1 VTTVEVIPPAAPSS
15 KERSVQAPVSG
26 TTIPGDSGTVSTQG
40 CFHPDYTEVIRF
52 FEKKQVYAVQIESCL
67 SCTGGCRYCYA
78 SAQDTPSPELS
89 AACIRRVLHEVKAAG
104 VRAIDW
110 LGGDPLMRKDWY
122 ELARA
127 AQDLGLINNIWTSG
141 IPLADPIVA
150 QQVAEV
156 TSGGFVSVH
165 VDSLDVKIYRVL
177 HTGEPKTK
185 IQSVLRGI
193 KNLLD
198 AGKQPR
204 EMINCITFTRPL
216 AGKDVG
222 RTIRYFSDKGI
233 RTCLTQICMAGLGK
247 EHPEWVPSGP
257 QIRHAI
263 RIRDRVNYPG
273 SDLSMSTMDVN
284 KYYCGGAVCITVE
297 GDVTP
302 CSVIRRGFGN
312 VNHMPFWEIIS
323 RHRREL
329 LFIPLRKNSKADRC
343 ISCKNQP
350 VCWGCRATAYYTT
363 GNLMADDP
371 NCSVRK
377 RPHDKKAY

>member
-1 VTTVEVIPPAAPSS
+1 M
-15 KERSVQAPVSG
+15 QAPV
-26 TTIPGDSGTVSTQG
+26 PGKTVRGDPGTVSTQG
-40 CFHPDYTEVIRF
+40 CFHPDHAEVIRF

-78 SAQDTPSPELS
+78 SAQAPLSAELP
-89 AACIRRVLHEVKAAG
+89 AACIDRVLYDVKEAG

-127 AQDLGLINNIWTSG
+127 AQDRGFINNIWTSG
-141 IPLADPIVA
+141 IPLADPKVA
-150 QQVAEV
+150 KQVTEV

-165 VDSLDVKIYRVL
+165 LDSLDKEIYRVL
-177 HTGEPKTK
+177 HTGDPDTK
-185 IQSVLRGI
+185 IHSVLRGVE
-193 KNLLD
+193 NLLD
-198 AGKQPR
+198 CGKQPG
-204 EMINCITFTRPL
+204 EIINCITFTRPL
-216 AGKDVG
+216 AGNDVVS
-222 RTIRYFSDKGI
+222 TIQYFSAKGI

-247 EHPEWVPSGP
+247 EHPEWVPSGS

-284 KYYCGGAVCITVE
+284 KYYCGGTVCITVE

-302 CSVIRRGFGN
+302 CSVIRQGFGN
-312 VNHMPFWEIIS
+312 VNHMPFGEIIS
-323 RHRREL
+323 HHRREL
-329 LFIPLRKNSKADRC
+329 LFIPLRKNSKAGRC
-343 ISCKNQP
+343 SSCKNQP

-371 NCSVRK
+371 NCRVRK
-377 RPHDKKAY
+377 RQHEK

>member
-1 VTTVEVIPPAAPSS
+1 MTAVEVIPSALPS
-15 KERSVQAPVSG
+15 KERSLEAPVSG
-26 TTIPGDSGTVSTQG
+26 KVVPGDPSAVSTQG
-40 CFHPDYTEVIRF
+40 CLHPDHAEVIRF

-78 SAQDTPSPELS
+78 SAQDPLSAELP

-127 AQDLGLINNIWTSG
+127 AQDLGLLNNIWTSG
-141 IPLADPIVA
+141 IPLADPLVVK
-150 QQVAEV
+150 QVAEV

-165 VDSLDVKIYRVL
+165 LDSLDEEIYRVL
-177 HTGEPKTK
+177 HTGEPDTK
-185 IQSVLRGI
+185 IQSVLRGVE
-193 KNLLD
+193 NLLD
-198 AGKQPR
+198 AGKPPR
-204 EMINCITFTRPL
+204 EIINCITFTRPL
-216 AGKDVG
+216 AGKDVE

-263 RIRDRVNYPG
+263 GIRDRMNYPG

-284 KYYCGGAVCITVE
+284 KYYCGGMVCITVE

-302 CSVIRRGFGN
+302 CSVIREGFGN
-312 VNHMPFWEIIS
+312 VNRMPFGEIITQY
-323 RHRREL
+323 HREL
-329 LFIPLRKNSKADRC
+329 LFIPLRERGNADRC
-343 ISCKNQP
+343 SSCKNQQ

-371 NCSVRK
+371 NCRVRK
-377 RPHDKKAY
+377 RHHDKKAY